1 MPNHLRNSIG
11 ISRGFVLL
19 EFVIGMMVLGVVLVV
34 SAKMLLN
41 IQKDNVSNSKNLSFT
56 LEANNTLD
64 SLKAHLLE
72 AKKDSIVYGKDFI
85 SWQSDLVDLKSSKDV
100 SNTPTQTLHKVFLKD
115 GSLYFDGFLMI
126 DGLSDFQIFSYGNRF
141 KLKICGRIE
150 HKILCKQRW
159 ISLLNV

>member
-1 MPNHLRNSIG
+1 MSNHLRSSIG

-72 AKKDSIVYGKDFI
+72 AKKDSIIYEKDFI
-85 SWQSDLVDLKSSKDV
+85 SWQSDLIDLKSSKDV
-100 SNTPTQTLHKVFLKD
+100 SNTPIQTLHKVFLKD

-141 KLKICGRIE
+141 KLKMCGRIE
-150 HKILCKQRW
+150 QKILCKQRW
-159 ISLLNV
+159 ISLPNV

>member
-1 MPNHLRNSIG
+1 MPNHLRSSIG

-19 EFVIGMMVLGVVLVV
+19 EFVIGMMVLGVVLAV

-72 AKKDSIVYGKDFI
+72 AKKDSIIYGKDFI
-85 SWQSDLVDLKSSKDV
+85 SWQSDSIDLKSSKDV
-100 SNTPTQTLHKVFLKD
+100 SNIPIQTLHKVFLKD

-126 DGLSDFQIFSYGNRF
+126 DGLNDFQIFSYGNRF

-150 HKILCKQRW
+150 QKILCKQRW
-159 ISLLNV
+159 ISLPNV

>member
-11 ISRGFVLL
+11 VSKGFVLL
-19 EFVIGMMVLGVVLVV
+19 EFVIGMMVLGVVLAV

-41 IQKDNVSNSKNLSFT
+41 IQKDNVSNSRNLSFT

-72 AKKDSIVYGKDFI
+72 AKKDSIIYGKDFI
-85 SWQSDLVDLKSSKDV
+85 SWQSDLMDLKSSKDV
-100 SNTPTQTLHKVFLKD
+100 SNIATQTLHKVFLKD

-126 DGLSDFQIFSYGNRF
+126 DGLSDFQIFSYGNGF
-141 KLKICGRIE
+141 KLKICGKIG

>member
-1 MPNHLRNSIG
+1 MLNHLRNSIG

-100 SNTPTQTLHKVFLKD
+100 SNTPIQTLHKVFLKD

>member
-126 DGLSDFQIFSYGNRF
+126 GGLSDFQIFSYGNRF

-150 HKILCKQRW
+150 QKILCKQRW
-159 ISLLNV
+159 IFLLNV

>member
-72 AKKDSIVYGKDFI
+72 AKKDSIIYGKDFI
-85 SWQSDLVDLKSSKDV
+85 SWQSDSIDLKSSKDV
-100 SNTPTQTLHKVFLKD
+100 SNTPIQTLHKVFLKD

>member
-85 SWQSDLVDLKSSKDV
+85 SWQSDLIDLKSSKDV

>member
-1 MPNHLRNSIG
+1 MSNHLRNSIG

-34 SAKMLLN
+34 SAKILLN

-72 AKKDSIVYGKDFI
+72 AKKDSIIYGKDFI
-85 SWQSDLVDLKSSKDV
+85 SWQSDLIDLKSSKDV

-115 GSLYFDGFLMI
+115 GFLYFDGFLMI

-150 HKILCKQRW
+150 HKILCKKRW

>member
-1 MPNHLRNSIG
+1 MSNHLRSSID

-85 SWQSDLVDLKSSKDV
+85 SWQSDLIDLKSSKDV
-100 SNTPTQTLHKVFLKD
+100 SNTPIQTLHKVFLKD

-150 HKILCKQRW
+150 QKILCKQRW
-159 ISLLNV
+159 ISLPNV

>member
-72 AKKDSIVYGKDFI
+72 AKKDSIIYGKDFI
-85 SWQSDLVDLKSSKDV
+85 SWQSDLIDLKSSKDV
-100 SNTPTQTLHKVFLKD
+100 SNTPIKTLHKVFLKD

-150 HKILCKQRW
+150 QKILCKQRW

>member
-85 SWQSDLVDLKSSKDV
+85 SWQSDLIDLKSSKDV
-100 SNTPTQTLHKVFLKD
+100 SNTPIQTLHKVFLKD

-150 HKILCKQRW
+150 QKILCKQRW

>member
-1 MPNHLRNSIG
+1 MLNHLRNSIG

-72 AKKDSIVYGKDFI
+72 AKKDSIIYEKDFI

-100 SNTPTQTLHKVFLKD
+100 SNTPIQTLHKVFLKD

-150 HKILCKQRW
+150 QKILCKQRW
-159 ISLLNV
+159 ISLPNV

>member
-1 MPNHLRNSIG
+1 MPNHLRSSIG

-19 EFVIGMMVLGVVLVV
+19 EFVIGMMVLGVVLAV

-72 AKKDSIVYGKDFI
+72 AKKDSIIYGKDFI
-85 SWQSDLVDLKSSKDV
+85 SWQSDSIDLKSSKDV
-100 SNTPTQTLHKVFLKD
+100 SNIPIQTLHKVFLKD

-126 DGLSDFQIFSYGNRF
+126 DGLNDFQIFSYDNGF

-150 HKILCKQRW
+150 QKILCKQRW
-159 ISLLNV
+159 ISLPNV

>member
-1 MPNHLRNSIG
+1 MLNHLRNSIG

-72 AKKDSIVYGKDFI
+72 AKKDSIVYGKDSI

-141 KLKICGRIE
+141 KLEICGRIE

>member
-1 MPNHLRNSIG
+1 MPNHLKNSIG

-19 EFVIGMMVLGVVLVV
+19 EFVIGMMVLGVVLAV

-85 SWQSDLVDLKSSKDV
+85 SWQSDSIDLKSSKDV
-100 SNTPTQTLHKVFLKD
+100 SNTPIQTLHKVFLKD

-126 DGLSDFQIFSYGNRF
+126 DGLSNFQIFSYGNRF

-150 HKILCKQRW
+150 QKILCKQRW

>member
-1 MPNHLRNSIG
+1 MPNHLRSSIS
-11 ISRGFVLL
+11 ISRGFILL
-19 EFVIGMMVLGVVLVV
+19 EFVIGMMVLGVVLAV

-72 AKKDSIVYGKDFI
+72 AKKDSIIYEKDFI
-85 SWQSDLVDLKSSKDV
+85 SWQSDLIDLKSSKDV
-100 SNTPTQTLHKVFLKD
+100 SNTPIQTLHKVFLKD

-150 HKILCKQRW
+150 QKILCKQRW
-159 ISLLNV
+159 ISLPNV

>member
-72 AKKDSIVYGKDFI
+72 AKKDSIVYGKDSI

>member
-34 SAKMLLN
+34 SAKILLN

-85 SWQSDLVDLKSSKDV
+85 SWQSDLIDLKSSKDV

-126 DGLSDFQIFSYGNRF
+126 GGLSDFQIFSYGNRF

-150 HKILCKQRW
+150 QKILCKQRW
-159 ISLLNV
+159 IFLLNV

>member
-72 AKKDSIVYGKDFI
+72 AKKDSIIYGKDFI

-100 SNTPTQTLHKVFLKD
+100 SNTPIQTLHKVFLKD

>member
-1 MPNHLRNSIG
+1 MSNHLRNSIG

-34 SAKMLLN
+34 SAKILLN

-72 AKKDSIVYGKDFI
+72 AKKDSIIYGKDFI

>member
-1 MPNHLRNSIG
+1 MSNHLRSSID

-72 AKKDSIVYGKDFI
+72 AKKDSIIYEKDFI
-85 SWQSDLVDLKSSKDV
+85 SWQSDLIDLKSSKDV
-100 SNTPTQTLHKVFLKD
+100 SNTPIQTLHKVFLKD

-141 KLKICGRIE
+141 KLKMCGRIE
-150 HKILCKQRW
+150 QKILCKQRW
-159 ISLLNV
+159 ISLPNV

>member
-85 SWQSDLVDLKSSKDV
+85 SWQSDSIDLKSSKDV

>member
-1 MPNHLRNSIG
+1 MSNHLRNSIG

-34 SAKMLLN
+34 SAKILLN

-72 AKKDSIVYGKDFI
+72 AKKDSIIYGKDFI
-85 SWQSDLVDLKSSKDV
+85 SWQSDLIDLKSSKDV
-100 SNTPTQTLHKVFLKD
+100 SNTPIQTLHKVFLKD

-150 HKILCKQRW
+150 QKILCKQRW